1 MLTKDN
7 VSIDVDAAVYFRIT
21 NSRYAIYRIN
31 DHVKA
36 VQQLTYSLLK
46 NTCGQFIL

>member
-7 VSIDVDAAVYFRIT
+7 VSINVDAAVYYRII

-31 DHVKA
+31 DYVRA
-36 VQQLTYSLLK
+36 VT
-46 NTCGQFIL
+46 